1 MPEAVPSASEPPA
14 LPQFGQY
21 ILVGLS
27 GVVVNLLVFAL
38 VLAAFTGHAAF
49 DLLNS
54 LTHASSATSA
64 SAGEIL
70 LASTIAFAVAT
81 LWNYAL
87 NNAWTFQRR
96 RARQHSSGRRLAL
109 YYLVSLASLAINE
122 AVLYAL
128 IAFVPPLYG
137 QAAGIVAGSIVGFLG
152 NRRFTFAEV
161 STRAAGPT
169 AVPEK
174 PN

>member
-1 MPEAVPSASEPPA
+1 MQGAAPSGVGRRA

-21 ILVGLS
+21 VLVGLS
-27 GVVVNLLVFAL
+27 GVVVNLIVFAL
-38 VLAAFTGHAAF
+38 VLAAFTGHAVF
-49 DLLNS
+49 DLVGS
-54 LTHASSATSA
+54 LTHASSSTTA
-64 SAGEIL
+64 SAGQIL
-70 LASTIAFAVAT
+70 FASTVAFAVAT

-87 NNAWTFQRR
+87 NNAWTFRR
-96 RARQHSSGRRLAL
+96 RHARRHSSRRRLAL

-137 QAAGIVAGSIVGFLG
+137 QAAGIVAGSVVGFLG

-161 STRAAGPT
+161 SAGPIGP
-169 AVPEK
+169 AGVPEK